1 MLYRLS
7 ILIALSFSL
16 STLAQNH
23 IDALRYSQ
31 ESLWGSARYV
41 SMGGAFGALGADG
54 SSASSNPAGIAT
66 FTTGQFS
73 ASININEARTD
84 GSESKSSFGQ
94 KQSFAKKNSA
104 TIPNLNYISANI
116 FPPEIGADWDRL
128 NFGIG
133 YNKLADYNNRI
144 YLEGS
149 NSSNSLSTYILQN
162 SQGKTYDELDIL
174 GQLAYMTYL
183 TDTVGN
189 EITYNSPL
197 DSLLNRT
204 QTYKSNSSGGKNE
217 FYLSFGTAYQ
227 NKLFIGMT
235 LGFPSIEYREKNT
248 ISETGFDSTIDPESA
263 LESFDYTSNLNVEGS
278 GINLKLGLI
287 YKIDDAIRYGF
298 ALHTPTYYEI
308 HEEYSSSMNTTFL
321 SDSTYSSETYLG
333 LFDYGLSTPLKII
346 NSLSFVIKKRAIIS
360 LEHEYLDYSNANLNS
375 DFYSFENENNEIN
388 TVYASTQ
395 NIKLG
400 TEIRVHPQLSLRA
413 GYAYFGSPFTDKYNL
428 ASTEFLNFG
437 LGIKVNQYTFDLALV
452 NSYSQNEMSIYP
464 NSEEVTIR
472 NYGNQFLISGG
483 FKF

>member
-7 ILIALSFSL
+7 IFITLSFSL
-16 STLAQNH
+16 SALAQNH

-54 SSASSNPAGIAT
+54 SSSSSNPAGIAT

-73 ASININEARTD
+73 GSLNINDIRTEA
-84 GSESKSSFGQ
+84 SESTSSFGQ
-94 KQSFAKKNSA
+94 EQSFARKKSA
-104 TIPNLNYISANI
+104 SLPNLNYISANI
-116 FPPEIGADWDRL
+116 FDPEFATDWDRM

-133 YNKLADYNNRI
+133 YNKLADYNNHI
-144 YLEGS
+144 HIEGT
-149 NSSNSLSTYILQN
+149 NSSNSLSSYILQN

-174 GQLAYMTYL
+174 GQLAYITYL
-183 TDTVGN
+183 TDTIGD

-197 DSLLNRT
+197 DSLINRT

-217 FYLSFGTAYQ
+217 FYISFGTAYQ
-227 NKLFIGMT
+227 NKLFIGAT
-235 LGFPSIEYREKNT
+235 VGIPSIEYREQNT
-248 ISETGFDSTIDPESA
+248 ISETGFNSSTGSFNE
-263 LESFDYTSNLNVEGS
+263 LESFDYTTNLNVEGS
-278 GINLKLGLI
+278 GLNLKLGLI

-308 HEEYSSSMNTTFL
+308 HEEYTSSMNTTFAG
-321 SDSTYSSETYLG
+321 DSTHSAESYLG
-333 LFDYGLSTPLKII
+333 LFDYSLSTPFKMI

-360 LEHEYLDYSNANLNS
+360 LEHEYLDYSYANLKS
-375 DFYSFENENNEIN
+375 DFYSFDNENANIN
-388 TVYASTQ
+388 NTYASTS

-413 GYAYFGSPFTDKYNL
+413 GYAYFGSPFTDKNYM
-428 ASTEFLNFG
+428 ATEYLNFG
-437 LGIKVNQYTFDLALV
+437 LGVKVNQYSFDLALV

-464 NSEEVTIR
+464 NSEIAIIN
-472 NYGNQFLISGG
+472 NYGSQLLISGG
-483 FKF
+483 YKF